1 MSCKLV
7 RRHLGAFVDGEL
19 EPATQI
25 EFERHLEGV
34 LESQRKVDEVK
45 KVLKT
50 ASDARNG
57 LRMKLRNIAE
67 YLDNQADGDS
77 DDTWINKAIEQGAL
91 EE

>member
-1 MSCKLV
+1 M
-7 RRHLGAFVDGEL
+7 
-19 EPATQI
+19 
-25 EFERHLEGV
+25 
-34 LESQRKVDEVK
+34 K